1 MSGAGFFRMKT
12 LQGHGI
18 VSIAARHNRR
28 AIQAELGTS
37 ASIDATRCHLNF
49 TLAGPDSAQS
59 VAALAKARM
68 AEAGVGKLRKNAVM
82 AIELLFSLPL
92 SSTVDARAYF
102 ADCLAWAAP
111 HFGGTQNIL
120 SADIHMDEAAPHCH
134 VLVLPLVD
142 GRMSGSKLAGDRNR
156 LLNLHADFHLT
167 VASRYGFS
175 KAPKRLLGAAKS
187 AAAMAVLDFLKT
199 PPDPVLRSKSWPV
212 IRECITS
219 DPAPFALALGIDL
232 PSPQKKLRTTTQIF
246 TSKGRGSAVE
256 NPIGNDWRSGAD
268 AISRPSVRAREK
280 AASQPVQGSP
290 SLCSV
295 GFASKSMLFERQPA
309 EVIRERESE
318 LVAAN
323 FDPVTGEF
331 IRPST
336 EGGKG
341 LKAAAVEWVKLS
353 LEECKRSE
361 AANDAIGNRTR
372 RTASG

>member
-12 LQGHGI
+12 LQGRGI

-28 AIQAELGTS
+28 AIQAELGAS
-37 ASIDATRCHLNF
+37 ASIDVSRCHLNF

-111 HFGGTQNIL
+111 HFGGTHNIL
-120 SADIHMDEAAPHCH
+120 SADVHMDEAAPHCH

-187 AAAMAVLDFLKT
+187 AAATAVLDFLKT
-199 PPDPVLRSKSWPV
+199 PPDPVLRSKAWPV

-232 PSPQKKLRTTTQIF
+232 PSPKKELRTMTQIF
-246 TSKGRGSAVE
+246 ISKGRGGAVE
-256 NPIGNDWRSGAD
+256 KPIGVSARKADGSLSGAG
-268 AISRPSVRAREK
+268 ARARNG
-280 AASQPVQGSP
+280 AAPPAEVAAF
-290 SLCSV
+290 LCSV
-295 GFASKSMLFERQPA
+295 GVPSEPVPIERQPV
-309 EVIRERESE
+309 EVTRERESE
-318 LVAAN
+318 MDAAC

-331 IRPST
+331 TRPNGPS
-336 EGGKG
+336 KG
-341 LKAAAVEWVKLS
+341 RLKAAAVEWVKLT
-353 LEECKRSE
+353 LEERKRSE
-361 AANDAIGNRTR
+361 AANDATGSRTR
-372 RTASG
+372 RTANG